1 MSFYS
6 RFVCSFLICV
16 LASLCGATS
25 EASEPDTYRSAI
37 LGVDPMDAEG
47 LNPQVSHILRE
58 YYRLSLGGSRGWE
71 QVESLRFE
79 GVLRV
84 PQGVLHFVAFKKKPD
99 YCKIVLFAGRERIVM
114 SYDGTDAWQLNTM
127 ESTDPVSMPPLEALN
142 FIRDAPT
149 AGHLLYAALP
159 GKQVELLGTRRV
171 GEHTCYDLQVT
182 LPDGQQVTYAIDPMD
197 FVERQQIVENAV
209 SGALEVTTH
218 GELQVVKGV
227 SIPMVSTMEADG
239 VFTHEVR
246 MRSVEVN
253 VGAMPW
259 MFSRPS
265 GVYMPGRLPE
275 GMAEA
280 DPQVN
285 ADLTGRSQWDAAV
298 TLPETGSFGL
308 DAPESAF
315 GETRFPDL
323 DAKTKQ
329 SILDDIDDL

>member
-1 MSFYS
+1 M
-6 RFVCSFLICV
+6 
-16 LASLCGATS
+16 ASCRWS
-25 EASEPDTYRSAI
+25 
-37 LGVDPMDAEG
+37 
-47 LNPQVSHILRE
+47 
-58 YYRLSLGGSRGWE
+58 
-71 QVESLRFE
+71 
-79 GVLRV
+79 
-84 PQGVLHFVAFKKKPD
+84 
-99 YCKIVLFAGRERIVM
+99 
-114 SYDGTDAWQLNTM
+114 
-127 ESTDPVSMPPLEALN
+127 
-142 FIRDAPT
+142 
-149 AGHLLYAALP
+149 
-159 GKQVELLGTRRV
+159 
-171 GEHTCYDLQVT
+171 
-182 LPDGQQVTYAIDPMD
+182 
-197 FVERQQIVENAV
+197 
-209 SGALEVTTH
+209 
-218 GELQVVKGV
+218 KGV